1 MKEIANAYGINDST
15 HKTDKEDMIVLK
27 VSYLEDMKTFQ
38 KLCLYKK

>member
-1 MKEIANAYGINDST
+1 MKKIVNAYGINDST
-15 HKTDKEDMIVLK
+15 YKTDKNDMIVSK